1 MKYQSFTTASQLL
14 SIVWCFLVVPFRS
27 ESLKVSHLLSIF
39 NLPFIYKKQTRR
51 TESIGINR
59 MTIAARTPKRE
70 QSLWCM
76 MQNKTQNV
84 AQRHV
89 TSFHIHP
96 VCPGIDMPSLWQWHP
111 PGGAGRVNVN
121 HLVAKELF
129 EFTKKIIQFS
139 GIILYF
145 FPGRTQFRIN
155 RFISKLL

>member
-1 MKYQSFTTASQLL
+1 MFG
-14 SIVWCFLVVPFRS
+14 VFLVVPFRS

-76 MQNKTQNV
+76 MQNKAQNV
-84 AQRHV
+84 AHRHV
-89 TSFHIHP
+89 ASFHIHP

-111 PGGAGRVNVN
+111 PGGAGRVNIN

-129 EFTKKIIQFS
+129 EFTKKHD
-139 GIILYF
+139 
-145 FPGRTQFRIN
+145 PV
-155 RFISKLL
+155 

>member
-1 MKYQSFTTASQLL
+1 
-14 SIVWCFLVVPFRS
+14 
-27 ESLKVSHLLSIF
+27 
-39 NLPFIYKKQTRR
+39 
-51 TESIGINR
+51 
-59 MTIAARTPKRE
+59 
-70 QSLWCM
+70 M
-76 MQNKTQNV
+76 MQNTTQNV

-111 PGGAGRVNVN
+111 PGRAGRFNIN

-155 RFISKLL
+155 RFIPKLL